1 MLSTGVRQKLQW
13 TEVQRKQRCNQQQ
26 INKELERI
34 NKLPNPLLAS
44 QLPTDPFTAMANLM
58 RDLNTHG
65 PRYEGMAADQAFDVI
80 GGFREASRAQLC
92 STLAVGTLN
101 VAGLDD
107 FKLGMA
113 LLLMLHSKIDVMVL
127 TDTQHTDTSAAY
139 FKKLVQ
145 SHLGG
150 AAKIYA
156 SDTTPREHERRQ
168 RTNPK
173 VQRKKRDS
181 SLPRYQHAGSH
192 MRKGPGGIIF
202 IIGPRWGPSLLTGRS
217 DDSGHGA
224 LAEIQLKTQTGKI
237 HILGTYW
244 PEIPDNKRIHPT
256 ASNLWSRVSF
266 WLRDRHQHKVD
277 PIQYLQDLAIT
288 WSHTAIRTGSE
299 AVILAGDLN
308 SRWLPSEH
316 GGQRAIEGWCDMNL
330 LINGPRLIADYLRTT
345 FITRGHEQDSGNSP
359 MCSKTIRKK

>member
-1 MLSTGVRQKLQW
+1 MQW

-80 GGFREASRAQLC
+80 GGFREATRAQLS

-156 SDTTPREHERRQ
+156 SDTNPREHERRQ

-181 SLPRYQHAGSH
+181 SLPRY
-192 MRKGPGGIIF
+192 
-202 IIGPRWGPSLLTGRS
+202 
-217 DDSGHGA
+217 
-224 LAEIQLKTQTGKI
+224 
-237 HILGTYW
+237 
-244 PEIPDNKRIHPT
+244 
-256 ASNLWSRVSF
+256 
-266 WLRDRHQHKVD
+266 
-277 PIQYLQDLAIT
+277 
-288 WSHTAIRTGSE
+288 
-299 AVILAGDLN
+299 
-308 SRWLPSEH
+308 
-316 GGQRAIEGWCDMNL
+316 
-330 LINGPRLIADYLRTT
+330 
-345 FITRGHEQDSGNSP
+345 
-359 MCSKTIRKK
+359 